1 MIRIVHTADVHLD
14 RCFRGTGLA
23 SGFGNRRRQSL
34 RDVFK
39 AIVARAGAW
48 PADALLIAGDLFE
61 HDRVSRDTISF
72 LISTLR
78 SIPDVHVFIAP
89 GNHDPFVQDSPY
101 ATEVW
106 PSNVTIFSRP
116 EWKSVSIKDGALTV
130 HGFGFDG
137 PDVSSNPFGSLR
149 IPEAERDR
157 VHVAIAHGS
166 ERGHQPPDKRAYAS
180 FDAAQAAAEGLD
192 YLALGHFHK
201 PTQIE
206 GHFDTAIWYSGAP
219 EGQSLRED
227 GMHYFLEVE
236 IQNGEVRVEKAPSSR
251 VIYTTHRLSCDQYAS
266 AQDLIDSI
274 RRIAQNEELRQ
285 VARIILEGNMEPA
298 LHAELGLVYDSVSL
312 EFEHLYLVDRTAP
325 LEDFDELA
333 REETSLGAFVRRM
346 NDEYAGAQDEGQR
359 QRIARA
365 RDVGVAAFRGREL
378 EIRGLERA

>member
-1 MIRIVHTADVHLD
+1 VE
-14 RCFRGTGLA
+14 
-23 SGFGNRRRQSL
+23 
-34 RDVFK
+34 
-39 AIVARAGAW
+39 RAGAW

-72 LISTLR
+72 IISTLR
-78 SIPDVHVFIAP
+78 TIPEVRVFIAP
-89 GNHDPFVQDSPY
+89 GNHDPFVPDSPY
-101 ATEVW
+101 STEVW
-106 PSNVTIFSRP
+106 PNNVTIFSKP
-116 EWKSVSIKDGALTV
+116 EWQSVRIKDGALTV

-137 PDVSSNPFGSLR
+137 PDISSNPFGALA
-149 IPEAERDR
+149 IPESERGAA
-157 VHVAIAHGS
+157 HVAVAHGS
-166 ERGHQPPDKRAYAS
+166 ERGHQPPDKQAYAS
-180 FDAAQAAAEGLD
+180 FDGARAATEGLD
-192 YLALGHFHK
+192 YLALGHFHGV
-201 PTQIE
+201 TQVE
-206 GHFDTAIWYSGAP
+206 GTFSTEMWYSGAP

-236 IQNGEVRVEKAPSSR
+236 IENGAVRVTKAPSSR
-251 VIYTTHRLSCDQYAS
+251 VIYTTHRLTCDQFES
-266 AQDLIDSI
+266 AQNLIDAI

-285 VARIILEGNMEPA
+285 VARIILEGNIEAA

-325 LEDFDELA
+325 LEDFEELA

-365 RDVGVAAFRGREL
+365 RDVGVAAFRGREI